1 MAKKRLTV
9 DQRGRIS
16 EKVMEWGNLVF
27 AGFVIGQF
35 VSGESFQFV
44 LAAIGIVGM
53 LLAYAF
59 AYYIM
64 KGGARKK

>member
-1 MAKKRLTV
+1 M
-9 DQRGRIS
+9 
-16 EKVMEWGNLVF
+16 VF